1 MVMAYILM
9 ADKVIASVSYAVI
22 VPALVSARRGA
33 RGGGYTVMADIV
45 VAYIGMPHIVTACK
59 SIVPA
64 LASTRRVACGR

>member
-1 MVMAYILM
+1 MVMAFILM

-22 VPALVSARRGA
+22 VPALVSTRRGA

-45 VAYIGMPHIVTACK
+45 MAYIGMPYIVMAYMI
-59 SIVPA
+59 IVPA